1 MSAALLTRPTSP
13 VSPPTGFIRE
23 DQAAKL
29 LRALSAGRS
38 RGGLFRA
45 DNEPEPT
52 PAPRPEVAVAAAT
65 HPTLKRPPLIAV
77 ASGKGGVG
85 KTFFSVNLAL
95 EWRRLGRHAAL
106 IDLDWGLGNL
116 DVALGIA
123 PRRHLGTVLSGG
135 CTLGE
140 ALVDYD
146 GLMLLPNACG
156 ERFHPDAL
164 VGSLDAL
171 MGGLAGERPD
181 CDLLV
186 ADTHPGLG
194 PATVE
199 VIRRAAATV
208 LISTPE
214 PTAITDTY
222 ALLKV
227 LSQTSRAGTVG
238 LVINQAP
245 SVERAQEAAERL
257 GAVARRFLDWEVP
270 YWGCVLQDAAVS
282 QSVCRQR
289 PLMLDATAGR
299 TTIALRQVAARAMDV
314 VTGATA

>member
-1 MSAALLTRPTSP
+1 MSTALLTRPTSP
-13 VSPPTGFIRE
+13 VPPPTGFMRE
-23 DQAAKL
+23 DQASRL

-52 PAPRPEVAVAAAT
+52 PAPQPEAAVATAMQ
-65 HPTLKRPPLIAV
+65 TLSKRPPLIAV

-95 EWRRLGRHAAL
+95 EWRRMGRQAAL
-106 IDLDWGLGNL
+106 VDLDWGLGNL

-123 PRRHLGTVLSGG
+123 PRRHLGTVLSGA

-171 MGGLAGERPD
+171 MEGLADERPD

-238 LVINQAP
+238 IVINQAP

-257 GAVARRFLDWEVP
+257 GAVARRFLDWDVP

-289 PLMLDATAGR
+289 PLLMDGMGGR
-299 TTIALRQVAARAMDV
+299 TAIALRQVAARALDV
-314 VTGATA
+314 ANGVAA